1 MLTEKSVSSLSPI
14 SFSNARRP
22 VSFFSFFLLESVVEM
37 VDERRKAAVTAASV
51 VFLALLLPGA
61 AQSTKYRKGDQVPL
75 FANKVHCAS

>member
-1 MLTEKSVSSLSPI
+1 
-14 SFSNARRP
+14 
-22 VSFFSFFLLESVVEM
+22 M